1 MEQPSPSQDSIL
13 AQLRRV
19 LASEQFRGMERSSTL
34 LRYLVQQGL
43 GGQGTRLK
51 EYTIAT
57 EALGKADSFDPRTD
71 PIVRAEIS
79 RLRTRLERYYAGE
92 GKGDAVVIVLPR
104 GSYVP
109 QFQDKAPPE
118 EGKVARRPTS
128 GRFAWLAL
136 GIGAVACLF
145 VLALSLSGRALQDGT
160 ISLAV
165 LPFANL
171 SDDPSQEFFSDGI
184 TEEITTALARIPK
197 LRVVARES
205 ASRFKGEAQDLRTV
219 GEALGATHL
228 IAGSVRKDG
237 TRVRITARL
246 VKTDDGVNAWVNSYD
261 RELKDVFAI
270 QEEIAASIAGALSMP
285 LGLDPGERLVSN
297 RGIDPDSY
305 DQFLRGKAAL
315 LGGRPAFAKQ
325 IALLEPV
332 VEKNPGFAPGWAAL
346 TRAYRFAAS
355 FRRFASAE
363 EDTRVRAS
371 YRAKAVATARRAV
384 ELDPDLV
391 EAQTAYALTQLDAR
405 RWALAEDL
413 LLKVLVLDPDSAD
426 ALDAYSNILY
436 GVGRIKEAV
445 TIKQKVHD
453 LEPFTPIFNGN
464 LAQALW
470 LDGQT
475 DAAISL
481 FKQNM
486 FRQGGGNSPFVL
498 ARIYASLGRYEEAAD
513 FLSMP
518 APQVP
523 QQAQDLGPVMVSL
536 LRSAPAKV
544 TSTQDLPR
552 LLDASFIYLHIGAPE
567 RSLQPYEE
575 GSQTPSDIALL
586 WHPSYAPVRNTER
599 FKKIM
604 RDEGLVD
611 YWRERG
617 WPAFCRPIGTD
628 DFGCN

>member
-1 MEQPSPSQDSIL
+1 M
-13 AQLRRV
+13 
-19 LASEQFRGMERSSTL
+19 
-34 LRYLVQQGL
+34 
-43 GGQGTRLK
+43 K

-57 EALGKADSFDPRTD
+57 QALGRNESFDPRTD
-71 PIVRAEIS
+71 PIVRAEVS
-79 RLRTRLERYYAGE
+79 RLRNRLEQYYATK
-92 GKGDAVVIVLPR
+92 GKNDPLVIQLPR

-109 QFQDKAPPE
+109 RFHDKEPLGE
-118 EGKVARRPTS
+118 HRVARRAVA

-136 GIGAVACLF
+136 GVGAAACLF
-145 VLALSLSGRALQDGT
+145 VFALSLSWRAPPDSAV
-160 ISLAV
+160 SLAV

-171 SDDPSQEFFSDGI
+171 SDDPSQEFFSAGI
-184 TEEITTALARIPK
+184 TEEITTALARVPN

-205 ASRFKGEAQDLRTV
+205 ASQFKGEARDLRAV

-246 VKTDDGVNAWVNSYD
+246 VKAGDGVNAWVNSYD
-261 RELKDVFAI
+261 RELADVFAI
-270 QEEIAASIAGALSMP
+270 QEEIAASIASALSMP
-285 LGLDPGERLVSN
+285 LGLDPGERLVLN
-297 RGIDPDSY
+297 RSIDPDSY
-305 DQFLRGKAAL
+305 EQFLRGKAAL
-315 LGGRPAFAKQ
+315 LRGRPAFADQ

-332 VEKNPGFAPGWAAL
+332 VEKNPDFAPGWAAL
-346 TRAYRFAAS
+346 TRGYRFAAS

-363 EDTRVRAS
+363 EDARVRAI
-371 YRAKAVATARRAV
+371 YRAKAATTARRAI
-384 ELDPDLV
+384 ELDPNLV

-413 LLKVLVLDPDSAD
+413 LLRVLAVDPHSPD
-426 ALDAYSNILY
+426 ALDAYGNILY

-445 TIKQKVHD
+445 AIKQKVHE
-453 LEPFTPIFNGN
+453 LEQFVPLYNGN

-475 DAAISL
+475 DAAIAL

-523 QQAQDLGPVMVSL
+523 REAQELGPIMVRL
-536 LRSAPAKV
+536 LRSAPTKV
-544 TSTQDLPR
+544 TSTEDLPR

-567 RSLQPYEE
+567 RALQPYEE

-586 WHPSYAPVRNTER
+586 WHPSYAPVRKTER
-599 FKKIM
+599 FNKVM
-604 RDEGLVD
+604 RNEGLVD

-617 WPAFCRPIGTD
+617 WPDFCRPVGVD
-628 DFGCN
+628 DFECE